1 MRALSAFEVVRL
13 WENGR
18 RARGAIE
25 RGVALL
31 RAAGDA
37 RSSDELLRLPVGA
50 RDGSL
55 LALRQA
61 TFGDEVRA
69 FVTCTGCREP
79 LEFEFRISEVAGDA
93 LAQPGDVLQVERDGV
108 ALSFRLPSSEDLI
121 AAAAGG
127 TVENARRELIARCVL
142 SPSQE
147 DVPDELL
154 AAMAERILACD
165 PAAEIGFTLDCPAC
179 GASSSAML
187 EIAELLWSEVGAHAR
202 RLFEDVDTIA
212 RHYHWTERDILSM
225 STRRR
230 NAYLELVGT

>member
-1 MRALSAFEVVRL
+1 MRGLSAFEVVRL

-18 RARGAIE
+18 RVQGAAK

-31 RAAGDA
+31 RAAGDG
-37 RSSDELLRLPVGA
+37 RSPGELLQLPVGV

-69 FVTCTGCREP
+69 FVACSACSEH

-93 LAQPGDVLQVERDGV
+93 LAAPGDVLEVERDGV
-108 ALSFRLPSSEDLI
+108 VLAFRLPSSEDLI

-127 TVENARRELIARCVL
+127 TIEDARRELIARCVI
-142 SPSQE
+142 SASHDE
-147 DVPDELL
+147 VPEELL
-154 AAMAERILACD
+154 SAMAERILACD
-165 PAAEIGFTLDCPAC
+165 PSAEIGFTLECPSC
-179 GASSSAML
+179 GTASSAML
-187 EIAELLWSEVGAHAR
+187 EIAELLWSEVAAQAR
-202 RLFEDVDTIA
+202 RLIEDVDTIA
-212 RHYHWTERDILSM
+212 RHYHWTERDILAM
-225 STRRR
+225 SSRRR